1 MHYRYTAQ
9 LMLAST
15 CFIGAGIVAA
25 APYQEKPLTCRQNGT
40 LSIVESV
47 NGNASFRLGEN
58 YESGEGVVQNQQQ
71 AFEWYCNGALQN
83 HPEAQ
88 LRVALMLLEGK
99 GTPTDIPKGMHWL
112 NRSAAQG
119 NHDAELALGIL
130 LVDTDPQRSAVLF
143 KRAATA
149 GNLYANH
156 RLAELYYYGM
166 GVPQDYDKARELS
179 EVGLAAG
186 FEKSRDLLVRIQEK
200 RQAQPQQ
207 QPQPQQ
213 QQQVATVK
221 EIKRIEPVVVNT
233 VQATVAD
240 MAPPPAAPVHSDE
253 PENVG
258 FLEKLKSF
266 FPSLQRSAPAV
277 KPENVQVKESVAVR
291 ANQSESAELAPKA
304 QAVAGDKPFAD
315 IEESRATSMAADP
328 AAGVVAPQQPI
339 IADEPVLR
347 VETPTEPAVS
357 TDLLQEQLVAA
368 AHAESEQEAHAEAS
382 REVRPVVPA
391 PSRASTRTA
400 EPPSAERRRDVAPEA
415 VEASAFKRGKRWVD
429 QQPEMR
435 YAIQLVQATQL
446 DGIVKFIETHRL
458 QDNAFYIHATQDGQA
473 RYILLYG
480 DYPNNRTSKAMVK
493 TLPMAVQ
500 QNGYWIRTFGD
511 LRRSYE
517 ISP

>member
-1 MHYRYTAQ
+1 MRYRYTAH
-9 LMLAST
+9 LLLAST
-15 CFIGAGIVAA
+15 CVIGAGSVTA

-58 YESGEGVVQNQQQ
+58 YESGEGVAQNQQQ
-71 AFEWYCNGALQN
+71 AFEWFCNGALQN

-99 GTPTDIPKGMHWL
+99 GTPADIPKGMHWL
-112 NRSAAQG
+112 NRAAAQG

-166 GVPQDYDKARELS
+166 GVPQDYAKAQELS

-200 RQAQPQQ
+200 RQNQSQTQ
-207 QPQPQQ
+207 V
-213 QQQVATVK
+213 QVASQPAAVK

-233 VQATVAD
+233 VQATVTET
-240 MAPPPAAPVHSDE
+240 AAPTVTQTLHADE

-266 FPSLQRSAPAV
+266 FPSLQRSEPAI
-277 KPENVQVKESVAVR
+277 KPEDVQVKESVAIHPTG
-291 ANQSESAELAPKA
+291 SDSAELAPRA
-304 QAVAGDKPFAD
+304 DSVAGDKPFAD
-315 IEESRATSMAADP
+315 IEESRATSTAVDP
-328 AAGVVAPQQPI
+328 VERTEPTQPLQMPQ
-339 IADEPVLR
+339 AEPVVR
-347 VETPTEPAVS
+347 IESEAVS

-368 AHAESEQEAHAEAS
+368 AEAESEQEAQTAGVRESVSQVSDQQPLISQSEASPRAEA
-382 REVRPVVPA
+382 PVA
-391 PSRASTRTA
+391 LDASG
-400 EPPSAERRRDVAPEA
+400 
-415 VEASAFKRGKRWVD
+415 FKRGKGWID

-435 YAIQLVQATQL
+435 YSIQLVQASQL
-446 DGIVKFIETHRL
+446 DGILKYIEAHRL
-458 QDNAFYIHATQDGQA
+458 HDKAFYIHATQDGQT
-473 RYILLYG
+473 RYVLLYG

-493 TLPMAVQ
+493 TLPFAVQ
-500 QNGYWIRTFGD
+500 ENGYWIRTYGD